1 MSCNIFYQ
9 ITNGLDEASSL
20 AVRVA
25 SMKEQRSEKVRE
37 YQRRWSPDVN
47 NPSPV
52 GKAVAPTLQQVTS
65 QGEDFVPQPV
75 LSNMNLE
82 DEFTRELNR
91 QRADYAAKKRDAERI
106 RREQEEEE
114 EREERRRAALRLQE
128 EQKVLLDRQRE
139 EARRKAEP
147 SYAAAVVVNTVN
159 YEGKEESSSPLNHR
173 LPMESPVT
181 PDVASSTPPAGYLVE
196 DKQRFHNNNNNYR
209 GHEVVNSSFQDV
221 NSSQESQDYARNNGV
236 TESPGS
242 PTSPGPSYTYQPPVI
257 NHSGT
262 AKEEFHKRREA
273 LLQQQRHEAQMVRRR
288 MEEEKQRIKKIQKEA
303 VHNFVYRRTS
313 TGSKSADE
321 SLDVSTCSQDGT
333 ASTPTTSIT
342 PTTNNSSSLSGA
354 GNFNLYPRSAYSPGA
369 SHTHH
374 NEEEGDIYSSL
385 NPNFTVRRHME
396 RVREEIQQMDNLR
409 KNIECRLKVTL
420 PDDLSGAL
428 KDGVVLCH
436 LANHVRPRS
445 VLSIH
450 VPSPAVPKLS
460 LAKCRRNVENF
471 LEACR
476 KIGVSQDVVCTPDDI
491 LDEIRPR
498 RVVKTVQQLLDLP
511 RITLKDKIISWMCL
525 VVFLG
530 TCLLL
535 GFHPWFI

>member
-476 KIGVSQDVVCTPDDI
+476 KIGVSQEHLCSASDI
-491 LDEIRPR
+491 LEEKNFSRISLAVQALIQESPQTQQS
-498 RVVKTVQQLLDLP
+498 TV
-511 RITLKDKIISWMCL
+511 
-525 VVFLG
+525 
-530 TCLLL
+530 
-535 GFHPWFI
+535 

>member
-321 SLDVSTCSQDGT
+321 SLDVSTCSQD
-333 ASTPTTSIT
+333 
-342 PTTNNSSSLSGA
+342 
-354 GNFNLYPRSAYSPGA
+354 AYSPGA

>member
-262 AKEEFHKRREA
+262 A
-273 LLQQQRHEAQMVRRR
+273 
-288 MEEEKQRIKKIQKEA
+288 
-303 VHNFVYRRTS
+303 RTS

-321 SLDVSTCSQDGT
+321 SLDVSTCSQD
-333 ASTPTTSIT
+333 
-342 PTTNNSSSLSGA
+342 
-354 GNFNLYPRSAYSPGA
+354 AYSPGA